1 MNRQGFDKQGGC
13 SMDKGQYGR
22 RDRLVQEK
30 RHDTYREDKKW
41 PEPTVCTQ
49 CNAVYIQG
57 RWTWHE
63 PPIKANKVACP
74 ACQRIADNYPA
85 GYMEIKGSFFRKHR
99 EEMLNLIR
107 NEEKQEKGE
116 HPLERIMAITEEDE
130 QTIIRTTG
138 IHIARRIGEVLSRA
152 YQGDLSFTYGDGEKT
167 IRVLW
172 DRP

>member
-1 MNRQGFDKQGGC
+1 
-13 SMDKGQYGR
+13 MDKGQYGR

-49 CNAVYIQG
+49 CNSVYIEG
-57 RWTWHE
+57 RWTWYE
-63 PPIKANKVACP
+63 PPVKANKVVCP

-85 GYMEIKGSFFRKHR
+85 GHLELNGSFFKKHQ

-107 NEEKQEKGE
+107 NEEEQEKGE
-116 HPLERIMAITEEDE
+116 HPLERIMDITDDDE
-130 QTIIRTTG
+130 NTLITTTG
-138 IHIARRIGEVLSRA
+138 IHIARRLGEALSRA

-167 IRVLW
+167 IRVFW
-172 DRP
+172 SRD